1 MRAKERRE
9 PLDTEKD
16 LKRRIPFPI
25 HLNTSQTALALQPSL
40 INKCEMEKGWAGL
53 GESLLFA
60 LFLIHFLHFHP
71 PVLKP
76 DFDLS
81 LTQIE
86 ESGHFV
92 PTVPGEVHIEQKL
105 LL

>member
-1 MRAKERRE
+1 MQKR
-9 PLDTEKD
+9 T
-16 LKRRIPFPI
+16 LKRKTPFPI
-25 HLNTSQTALALQPSL
+25 HLNPSQTALALQPPL
-40 INKCEMEKGWAGL
+40 INKREMGKGEGWGK
-53 GESLLFA
+53 SSLFA

-105 LL
+105 FL

>member
-1 MRAKERRE
+1 MQKR
-9 PLDTEKD
+9 T
-16 LKRRIPFPI
+16 LKRKTPFPI
-25 HLNTSQTALALQPSL
+25 HLNTPQTALALQPSL
-40 INKCEMEKGWAGL
+40 INKREMGKGWGGL
-53 GESLLFA
+53 EGGSLLFA

>member
-1 MRAKERRE
+1 MRW
-9 PLDTEKD
+9 
-16 LKRRIPFPI
+16 
-25 HLNTSQTALALQPSL
+25 
-40 INKCEMEKGWAGL
+40 EKG
-53 GESLLFA
+53 GESKGGSLLFA
-60 LFLIHFLHFHP
+60 LLLIHFLHFHP

>member
-1 MRAKERRE
+1 MQER
-9 PLDTEKD
+9 T
-16 LKRRIPFPI
+16 LKGKTPFPTHVNI
-25 HLNTSQTALALQPSL
+25 PQTALALQPSL
-40 INKCEMEKGWAGL
+40 INKREVGKGWEVWG
-53 GESLLFA
+53 GCLLFA

-71 PVLKP
+71 TVLKP

>member
-1 MRAKERRE
+1 MQER
-9 PLDTEKD
+9 T
-16 LKRRIPFPI
+16 LKRKTPFPI

-40 INKCEMEKGWAGL
+40 INRREMGTGWEGE
-53 GESLLFA
+53 GESLLLA

>member
-1 MRAKERRE
+1 MRKRTWRRK
-9 PLDTEKD
+9 T
-16 LKRRIPFPI
+16 PFPI
-25 HLNTSQTALALQPSL
+25 HLNTSQTALALSPSL
-40 INKCEMEKGWAGL
+40 INKREMGKGRGGL
-53 GESLLFA
+53 GGSSLFA